1 MWGQLL
7 VGITRRFFD
16 DFCGTKLWALA
27 FDDVFSFIA
36 MGELYDVC
44 KTFIQV
50 PPRRNFLLLFVQLVV
65 DLTFDT

>member
-1 MWGQLL
+1 LE
-7 VGITRRFFD
+7 ITWRFFD

-44 KTFIQV
+44 KTLLYKYLQEELSSY
-50 PPRRNFLLLFVQLVV
+50 FLFTLLISPLA
-65 DLTFDT
+65 T